1 MNLSLFQTPGTIVF
15 LDDDPGYLDMLSLVL
30 PQDWHIRFFLRPQ
43 SCIHHL
49 LRETNAWEDDVASQQ
64 HIITRWREQ
73 GTPLIPQILEYWA
86 TPGRYALSR
95 LCIVDYSMPA
105 MNGLQALEKLEDWH
119 GARILLTG
127 QADEQIAVKA
137 FNYGLIEQFIPKQTP
152 DISQRLIEAIQRL
165 QMMAS
170 GRQPPLWRATL
181 SQRQYTL
188 LRSPSISAD
197 LSAFVSKRWVEHVVL
212 GNPFGILGRD
222 ADGNAGWLQLEP
234 ATGLDE
240 LAELADAAGLNSQ
253 SLDDIQGGRKLVDLE
268 LRQALNRSEAPELS
282 TAFTIGS
289 DEPLLG
295 ALFTVET
302 PAGQGPNTSYNHW
315 LVQQDERT
323 VTH

>member
-1 MNLSLFQTPGTIVF
+1 M
-15 LDDDPGYLDMLSLVL
+15 
-30 PQDWHIRFFLRPQ
+30 
-43 SCIHHL
+43 
-49 LRETNAWEDDVASQQ
+49 
-64 HIITRWREQ
+64 
-73 GTPLIPQILEYWA
+73 
-86 TPGRYALSR
+86 
-95 LCIVDYSMPA
+95 
-105 MNGLQALEKLEDWH
+105 
-119 GARILLTG
+119 LTG

-253 SLDDIQGGRKLVDLE
+253 SLDEIQGGRKLVDLE